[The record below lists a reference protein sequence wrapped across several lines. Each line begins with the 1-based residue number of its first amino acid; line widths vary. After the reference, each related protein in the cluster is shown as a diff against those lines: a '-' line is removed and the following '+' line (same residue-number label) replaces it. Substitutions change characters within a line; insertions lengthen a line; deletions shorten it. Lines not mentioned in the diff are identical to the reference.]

1 LREKCTEKRILRDHE
16 VSKRGKEKSHRK
28 DVRILKTR
36 EEKQKRGKNKRI
48 KRERERERKA
58 NKRSWICVEMR
69 ASEG

>member
-48 KRERERERKA
+48 KKRERERE
-58 NKRSWICVEMR
+58 KRIKDCGFV
-69 ASEG
+69 